1 MIYKNSQQQNP
12 EPSSES
18 QFQSLIETALDIVA
32 ILNHD
37 EMIRYLSP
45 SVLRIT
51 GYSPKELIGQ
61 NAFSFMHEK
70 DGKQQ
75 FEVFEAVVSDT
86 ARATKSASHSFR
98 FRHKKGHWVVLESV
112 STKLPDGPEPPGILV
127 NARDVTERAQ
137 AYESMRETAESE
149 RRFAQEHEIIAEVGR
164 IISSNLNIEDVFEL
178 FATEVRRLIKFDMIA
193 ASIVD
198 SNQETTTIKYWSG
211 PEEYREDFKTTIPV
225 TGSFTAKV
233 LSSGKPVIVQGP
245 GQHEILQ
252 SLVHRSG
259 SDHDGKVNSRLGL
272 PIVNLGKIIGA
283 LLLFSSE
290 PEAFSELD
298 VAIADRVCSQIAG
311 AISGA
316 GVFADLK

>member
-1 MIYKNSQQQNP
+1 M
-12 EPSSES
+12 
-18 QFQSLIETALDIVA
+18 
-32 ILNHD
+32 
-37 EMIRYLSP
+37 
-45 SVLRIT
+45 
-51 GYSPKELIGQ
+51 
-61 NAFSFMHEK
+61 
-70 DGKQQ
+70 
-75 FEVFEAVVSDT
+75 
-86 ARATKSASHSFR
+86 
-98 FRHKKGHWVVLESV
+98 VLESV
-112 STKLPDGPEPPGILV
+112 STKLPDGPEPPGILL

-259 SDHDGKVNSRLGL
+259 SDHDEKVNSRLG
-272 PIVNLGKIIGA
+272 PANRESRKDNWGA
-283 LLLFSSE
+283 T
-290 PEAFSELD
+290 
-298 VAIADRVCSQIAG
+298 AIFFRTG
-311 AISGA
+311 
-316 GVFADLK
+316 GVFGTGRGNSGPGLIPDCWCHQWRRSIC